1 MSLRKIA
8 FLKILK
14 MKEKDNGM
22 IDVEVS
28 REAAEAT
35 ERIRRHIES
44 LPEEKRPKVCIKCI
58 TYNHGEFIRE
68 TLDGFLMQQTDF
80 PFVAIVHDDA
90 STDNTADIVREYAER
105 YPDII
110 FPIFETENQYR
121 KPGGPLTKIM
131 QDAIDATGAPY
142 VAMCEGDDYWTSPH
156 KLQLQADF
164 LDTHPDYVMV
174 THNYSTLI
182 QDNGEIKAGIDYP
195 RKDYDLST
203 YIECERWIYQ
213 PLTIMYRST
222 AMEIDKLMQYR
233 DRRDLIF
240 IYHILTHGKGH
251 YFNQELGTY
260 RVHQGGVWSGI
271 VSSQLET
278 LTREYKGRRCIYDV
292 EKSAEAACLLIWPIV
307 VLNYSRSFLL
317 KNTKVFR
324 GAVMP
329 YFKHFGIEELSKVL
343 YRRFCLNKFGHEE
356 FAKSVAANVK
366 G

>member
-1 MSLRKIA
+1 
-8 FLKILK
+8 
-14 MKEKDNGM
+14 M

-80 PFVAIVHDDA
+80 PFVAVVHDDA

-131 QDAIDATGAPY
+131 QDAIDATGARY

-164 LDTHPDYVMV
+164 LDTHPDYVLT
-174 THNYSTLI
+174 THHHKILSQYDGQLSEGIVVPSQDIDLKSYIKRDHWIFQTLTLMYRNEAMEP
-182 QDNGEIKAGIDYP
+182 DRMMKYKD
-195 RKDYDLST
+195 RKDLV
-203 YIECERWIYQ
+203 
-213 PLTIMYRST
+213 
-222 AMEIDKLMQYR
+222 
-233 DRRDLIF
+233 F
-240 IYHILTHGKGH
+240 IYHLLTHGKGY
-251 YFNQELGTY
+251 YFEEDMGVY
-260 RVHQGGVWSGI
+260 RLHGGGVWSSLHNQKAI
-271 VSSQLET
+271 
-278 LTREYKGRRCIYDV
+278 YKGEYFGRKSIYDV
-292 EKSAEAACLLIWPIV
+292 EKTPEAALILLWTFLCLNVRRSTILRYPSIIV
-307 VLNYSRSFLL
+307 
-317 KNTKVFR
+317 
-324 GAVMP
+324 GCIGP
-329 YFKHFGIEELSKVL
+329 YVKHFGRKGLLKML
-343 YRRFCLNKFGHEE
+343 YRRIALNRFGWRDFPLEDFYARFGGE
-356 FAKSVAANVK
+356 GKV
-366 G
+366 

>member
-1 MSLRKIA
+1 
-8 FLKILK
+8 

-174 THNYSTLI
+174 THNHREYFQNTGSFGKPFDI
-182 QDNGEIKAGIDYP
+182 PSQ
-195 RKDYDLST
+195 DYDLEKFVLWD
-203 YIECERWIYQ
+203 YWLYQ
-213 PLTIMYRST
+213 TLTVMYRAS
-222 AMEIDKLMQYR
+222 AFDINHFLLFR
-233 DRRDLIF
+233 DRRDIVMFYNL
-240 IYHILTHGKGH
+240 LLQGKGH
-251 YFNQELGTY
+251 YFSDVMGVY
-260 RVHQGGVWSGI
+260 RIHTGGVWCRLSFEKVFTTSYKVRRGIYDIEQSGI
-271 VSSQLET
+271 AAKYILWDIVSHGYSIRILFSHP
-278 LTREYKGRRCIYDV
+278 KI
-292 EKSAEAACLLIWPIV
+292 LLD
-307 VLNYSRSFLL
+307 SFS
-317 KNTKVFR
+317 TY
-324 GAVMP
+324 M
-329 YFKHFGIEELSKVL
+329 KHFGLKKTSLIFFKRIIMGKHGFKDFESII
-343 YRRFCLNKFGHEE
+343 
-356 FAKSVAANVK
+356 
-366 G
+366 

>member
-1 MSLRKIA
+1 
-8 FLKILK
+8 

-68 TLDGFLMQQTDF
+68 ALDGFLMQQTDF

-131 QDAIDATGAPY
+131 QDAIDATGARY

-174 THNYSTLI
+174 TTRYHSYFQSSGKMI
-182 QDNGEIKAGIDYP
+182 EEP
-195 RKDYDLST
+195 RPDYDNYDYTWLAKEGIWPMAT
-203 YIECERWIYQ
+203 
-213 PLTIMYRST
+213 LVTMYRAAALNINRYLKYPSR
-222 AMEIDKLMQYR
+222 IDAVLFWNLLQA
-233 DRRDLIF
+233 
-240 IYHILTHGKGH
+240 GKGH
-251 YFNQELGTY
+251 LLPDFTAIY
-260 RVHQGGVWSGI
+260 RIHDGGAWSGLSEDQKWNFDFKFRMGI
-271 VSSQLET
+271 HNVDKSIESLKLIKNT
-278 LTREYKGRRCIYDV
+278 LRRHNCGRKKVFKSRRSEFTTILKHITKIEGLRCCIG
-292 EKSAEAACLLIWPIV
+292 
-307 VLNYSRSFLL
+307 FLL
-317 KNTKVFR
+317 KYIKTGLV
-324 GAVMP
+324 
-329 YFKHFGIEELSKVL
+329 
-343 YRRFCLNKFGHEE
+343 
-356 FAKSVAANVK
+356 
-366 G
+366 